1 MQGLVIGNIANLYKV
16 KLNNK
21 IYNAT
26 ARGKFKKDETTPVVG
41 DLVDMQIIN
50 DDEHEAVIEKIY
62 PRKSY
67 IKRPKVANVSQII
80 LILSIKDPKP
90 DLLMLDKQLAYAEF
104 LNVKP
109 IIVINKIDLSQE
121 YKEIEKIYTDIG
133 YKVYAV
139 SAKDVSSI
147 KKLKEILNNNIS
159 VLAGNSGVGKSTT
172 INAIFEQNMTQEGKI
187 SEKNKRGKNTTTD
200 VKLYEIDKD
209 SYIVDTPGF
218 STLEITEIES
228 KDLYKYFIE
237 FPQEVENC
245 RYIGCTHIKEKECG
259 IKYAVQQGKINEQR
273 YERFCKIYKELK
285 EKEENKW

>member
-1 MQGLVIGNIANLYKV
+1 MQGLIIGNIANLYKI
-16 KLNNK
+16 KFNKK

-26 ARGKFKKDETTPVVG
+26 ARGRFKKDETTPVVG
-41 DLVDMQIIN
+41 DLVDIQII
-50 DDEHEAVIEKIY
+50 DEEKQEAVIEKIY
-62 PRKSY
+62 DRKSY

-80 LILSIKDPKP
+80 LVLSVKDPKP

-104 LNVKP
+104 LNITP
-109 IIVINKIDLSQE
+109 IIVINKIDLSKE

-133 YKVYAV
+133 YTVYAV
-139 SAKDVSSI
+139 SAKDISSV
-147 KKLKEILNNNIS
+147 KKLKECLKGNIS

-172 INAIFEQNMTQEGKI
+172 INAIFENDITQEGVI

-200 VKLYEIDKD
+200 VKLYEIDEN

-218 STLEITEIES
+218 STFEITEIES
-228 KDLYKYFIE
+228 KDLGQYFKE
-237 FPQEVENC
+237 FEPEIENC
-245 RYIGCTHIKEKECG
+245 RYVGCTHIKENECG
-259 IKYAVQQGKINEQR
+259 IKYAIEQGNITKQR

>member
-1 MQGLVIGNIANLYKV
+1 MQGLIIGNIANLYKI
-16 KLNNK
+16 KFNKK

-26 ARGKFKKDETTPVVG
+26 ARGRFKKDETTPVVG
-41 DLVDMQIIN
+41 DLVDIQII
-50 DDEHEAVIEKIY
+50 DEEKQEAVIEKIHE
-62 PRKSY
+62 RKSY

-80 LILSIKDPKP
+80 LVLSVKDPKP

-104 LNVKP
+104 LNITPV
-109 IIVINKIDLSQE
+109 IVINKIDLSKE

-133 YKVYAV
+133 YTVYAV
-139 SAKDVSSI
+139 SAKDISSV
-147 KKLKEILNNNIS
+147 KKLKECLKDNIS

-172 INAIFEQNMTQEGKI
+172 INAIFENDITQEGVI

-200 VKLYEIDKD
+200 VKLYEIDEN

-218 STLEITEIES
+218 STFEITEIES
-228 KDLYKYFIE
+228 KDLGQYFRE
-237 FPQEVENC
+237 FEPEIENC
-245 RYIGCTHIKEKECG
+245 RYVGCTHIKENECG
-259 IKYAVQQGKINEQR
+259 IKYAIEQGNITKQR

>member
-1 MQGLVIGNIANLYKV
+1 MQGLIIGNIANLYKI
-16 KLNNK
+16 KFNKK

-26 ARGKFKKDETTPVVG
+26 ARGRFKKDETTPVVG
-41 DLVDMQIIN
+41 DLVDIQII
-50 DDEHEAVIEKIY
+50 DEEKQEAVIEKIH

-80 LILSIKDPKP
+80 LVLSVKDPKP

-104 LNVKP
+104 LNINP
-109 IIVINKIDLSQE
+109 IIVINKIDLSKE
-121 YKEIEKIYTDIG
+121 YREIEKIYTDIG
-133 YKVYAV
+133 YTVYAV
-139 SAKDVSSI
+139 SAKDISSV
-147 KKLKEILNNNIS
+147 KKLKECLKDNIS

-172 INAIFEQNMTQEGKI
+172 INAIFENDITQEGVI

-200 VKLYEIDKD
+200 VKLYEIDEN

-218 STLEITEIES
+218 STFEITEIES
-228 KDLYKYFIE
+228 KDLGQYFKE
-237 FPQEVENC
+237 FELEIENC
-245 RYIGCTHIKEKECG
+245 RYVGCTHIKENECG
-259 IKYAVQQGKINEQR
+259 IKYAIEQGKINTQR

>member
-1 MQGLVIGNIANLYKV
+1 MQGLIIGNIANLYKI
-16 KLNNK
+16 KFDKK

-26 ARGKFKKDETTPVVG
+26 ARGRFKKDETTPVVG
-41 DLVDMQIIN
+41 DLVDIQII
-50 DDEHEAVIEKIY
+50 DEEKQEAVIEKIY
-62 PRKSY
+62 DRKSY

-80 LILSIKDPKP
+80 LVLSVKDPKP

-104 LNVKP
+104 LNITPV
-109 IIVINKIDLSQE
+109 IVINKIDLSKE

-133 YKVYAV
+133 YTVYAV
-139 SAKDVSSI
+139 SAKDISSV
-147 KKLKEILNNNIS
+147 KKLKECLKDNIS

-172 INAIFEQNMTQEGKI
+172 INAIFENDITQEGVI

-200 VKLYEIDKD
+200 VKLYEIDEN

-218 STLEITEIES
+218 STFEITEIES
-228 KDLYKYFIE
+228 KDLGQYFRE
-237 FPQEVENC
+237 FELEIENC
-245 RYIGCTHIKEKECG
+245 RYVGCTHIKENECG
-259 IKYAVQQGKINEQR
+259 IKYAIEQGNITKQR

>member
-1 MQGLVIGNIANLYKV
+1 MQGLIIGNIANLYKI

-26 ARGKFKKDETTPVVG
+26 ARGRFKKDETTPVVG
-41 DLVDMQIIN
+41 DLVEIGII
-50 DDEHEAVIEKIY
+50 DEEKQEAVIEKIH

-80 LILSIKDPKP
+80 LVLSVKDPKP

-104 LNVKP
+104 LNITPV
-109 IIVINKIDLSQE
+109 IVINKIDLSKE

-133 YKVYAV
+133 YTVYAV
-139 SAKDVSSI
+139 SAKDISSV
-147 KKLKEILNNNIS
+147 KKLKECLKGNIS

-172 INAIFEQNMTQEGKI
+172 INAIFENDITQEGVI

-200 VKLYEIDKD
+200 VKLYEIDEN

-218 STLEITEIES
+218 STFEITEIES
-228 KDLYKYFIE
+228 KDLGQYFRE
-237 FPQEVENC
+237 FEPEIENC
-245 RYIGCTHIKEKECG
+245 RYVGCTHIKENECG
-259 IKYAVQQGKINEQR
+259 IKYAIVQGNITKQR